1 MFDSMELDEAVAD
14 IFDSGVK
21 VDTLALLYNANKNI
35 KVRVKTPS
43 GLGVE
48 QKFSK
53 LVLQGDTWGPIMAS
67 NQVDTFGKQLIEK
80 EPSFI
85 YKYKGN
91 VPVGVLGMI
100 DDLAGVSEGAI
111 KAKHLNAFYKCE
123 NSRKNFS
130 LDQINTIH

>member
-1 MFDSMELDEAVAD
+1 MELDEAVAD

-21 VDTLALLYNANKNI
+21 DDTLALLYNAKKNI

-48 QKFSK
+48 QKLSK

-67 NQVDTFGKQLIEK
+67 NQVDTFGKQLIEE

-100 DDLAGVSEGAI
+100 DDLAGG
-111 KAKHLNAFYKCE
+111 
-123 NSRKNFS
+123 
-130 LDQINTIH
+130 Q